1 MIRKAF
7 LFTLFITS
15 TFLGLDQKKPT
26 TAKPAKAGAKS
37 GVKAGTNKAATASK
51 GASNIT
57 SSAAIN
63 AAINAPLKLW
73 YDSPAKYFEE
83 ALVLGNGQ
91 HGASCK
97 GRSLMR
103 NTFHHATIT

>member
-7 LFTLFITS
+7 LFTLLITS
-15 TFLGLDQKKPT
+15 TFLGLAQKKPT
-26 TAKPAKAGAKS
+26 TVKPAKAGAKS
-37 GVKAGTNKAATASK
+37 GANKVASASK
-51 GASNIT
+51 GASNTT

-73 YDSPAKYFEE
+73 YESPAKYFEE

-91 HGASCK
+91 HGA
-97 GRSLMR
+97 
-103 NTFHHATIT
+103 TVITVACIVVRKDLVRC